1 MTLEQ
6 SLSRAICTRL
16 TGVTGL
22 ESVRIVPAND
32 DTEIT
37 TVPRITVSTT
47 RGSESI
53 VGFQVYACQVELQI
67 TANAFPAASISQ
79 VSGNASVES
88 LFSKVETS
96 LTSNITT
103 LTNSNVV
110 VLGALYDGSVSDD
123 RSDRTITRRWTLT
136 VHAGS
141 L

>member
-6 SLSRAICTRL
+6 ALSRSICTRL

-22 ESVRIVPAND
+22 GSVRIVPAND

-37 TVPRITVSTT
+37 TVPRITVSAT

-53 VGFQVYACQVELQI
+53 VGYQIYATQVEIQI
-67 TANAFPAASISQ
+67 TANAFPAASICQ
-79 VSGNASVES
+79 TSGNASVET

-103 LTNSNVV
+103 LSNANVV

-123 RSDRTITRRWTLT
+123 RNDRTITRRWTLT
-136 VHAGS
+136 IHAGS

>member
-6 SLSRAICTRL
+6 ALSRSICTRL

-22 ESVRIVPAND
+22 GSVRIVPAND

-37 TVPRITVSTT
+37 TVPRITVSAT

-53 VGFQVYACQVELQI
+53 VGYQIYATQVEITI

-79 VSGNASVES
+79 VSGNASVET
-88 LFSKVETS
+88 LFTKVETS
-96 LTSNITT
+96 LASNITT
-103 LTNSNVV
+103 LSNSNIV
-110 VLGALYDGSVSDD
+110 VLGALYDGSVADD
-123 RSDRTITRRWTLT
+123 RSDRTVTRRWTLT
-136 VHAGS
+136 IHAGS